1 MIDITD
7 LFQAG
12 GFVEHAPAGV
22 DARDGEPDAQRDDV
36 AQDGEREAS
45 GHRRTE
51 VGVDVVD
58 VADGRRR
65 RCRPRGWQEA
75 SVDNVRQQVRH
86 ILQFMSW

>member
-1 MIDITD
+1 MIDIAN

-22 DARDGEPDAQRDDV
+22 DARDCEPDAQRDDV

-45 GHRRTE
+45 GHRRPE

-65 RCRPRGWQEA
+65 RCRP
-75 SVDNVRQQVRH
+75 
-86 ILQFMSW
+86 